1 MPAPLSSLVDAE
13 WAAAL
18 DPVAGQVSAMGE
30 FLRTE
35 VAAGRSYLPAGD
47 RILRAF
53 ERPMGQVKVL
63 VVGQDPY
70 PTPGHPIG
78 LSFAVDRHV
87 RPVPRSL
94 ANIYRELLADT
105 GITAPQHGD
114 LTAWSDQGVLLL
126 NRVLTV
132 QPGKPASHRGK
143 GWEPVTEQAIRAL
156 VARGGPLVAVLWG
169 KDAQNLRPLLRDT
182 PVIESAHPS
191 PMSADRG
198 FFGSRPFS
206 RVNRSLVEQGGEPVD
221 WTL

>member
-1 MPAPLSSLVDAE
+1 M
-13 WAAAL
+13 
-18 DPVAGQVSAMGE
+18 
-30 FLRTE
+30 
-35 VAAGRSYLPAGD
+35 
-47 RILRAF
+47 
-53 ERPMGQVKVL
+53 
-63 VVGQDPY
+63 
-70 PTPGHPIG
+70 
-78 LSFAVDRHV
+78 
-87 RPVPRSL
+87 
-94 ANIYRELLADT
+94 
-105 GITAPQHGD
+105 
-114 LTAWSDQGVLLL
+114 
-126 NRVLTV
+126 LTV

-206 RVNRSLVEQGGEPVD
+206 RVNRSLVDQGGEPVD